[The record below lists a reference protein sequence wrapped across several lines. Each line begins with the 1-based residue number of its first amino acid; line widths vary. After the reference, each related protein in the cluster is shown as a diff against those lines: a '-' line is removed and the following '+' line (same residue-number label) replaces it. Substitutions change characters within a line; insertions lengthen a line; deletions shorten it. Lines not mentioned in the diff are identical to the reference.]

1 MEVILDIESLRKDL
15 IDYFGSAMTCGFGMA
30 VIDVVRVQRACDE
43 ELLYIAKKC
52 NFDLNNYVVKVL
64 KF

>member
-30 VIDVVRVQRACDE
+30 VIDVVSVQMANDDE
-43 ELLYIAKKC
+43 LVNIAEKC